1 MARIGLR
8 GATIAKYNVD
18 ANGAVTYGTPISG
31 GCARTADL
39 QLQFAEAELWGCDGL
54 REYLREAVGGN
65 ITFEATFFSPEMKVL
80 AFGNKEKTRQITY
93 QNDQGVNVTKTITS
107 VADTS
112 GDNAPYVGFAVYSPD
127 MINHV
132 KKWAAVFVP
141 CVKFSSPNSTMQT
154 RDNNIA
160 FQTPTT
166 TGRFLPDDTDEHVIR
181 DVAILDTEAEAKAW
195 CEACFV
201 QPVGAG
207 G

>member
-8 GATIAKYNVD
+8 GATLAKYNVD
-18 ANGAVTYGTPISG
+18 ENGAVSYGNPISG
-31 GCARTADL
+31 GCARAADL
-39 QLQFAEAELWGCDGL
+39 ELQFAEAELWGCDGL
-54 REYLREAVGGN
+54 REYLREAVGGT

-80 AFGNKEKTRQITY
+80 AFGNKQRTRDITY
-93 QNDQGVNVTKTITS
+93 QDSEGQELTKTVTS
-107 VADTS
+107 IADTS
-112 GDNAPYVGFAVYSPD
+112 SDDAPYVGFAVYSPD

-132 KKWAAVFVP
+132 KKWAAIFVP
-141 CVKFSSPNSTMQT
+141 CVKFSSPNTTMRT

-181 DVAILDTEAEAKAW
+181 DVAILDTEAEAQAW
-195 CEACFV
+195 CQACFV
-201 QPVGAG
+201 QANAG

>member
-8 GATIAKYNVD
+8 GATLARYNVD
-18 ANGAVTYGTPISG
+18 ANGAVTYGSLVSG
-31 GCARTADL
+31 GCARSAEL
-39 QLQFAEAELWGCDGL
+39 ELQFAEAELWGCDGL
-54 REYLREAVGGN
+54 REYLREAVGGT
-65 ITFEATFFSPEMKVL
+65 ITFEATFFSQEMKVL
-80 AFGNKEKTRQITY
+80 AFGNKERTREITY
-93 QNDQGVNVTKTITS
+93 QNDEGVDITKTITS

-112 GDNAPYVGFAVYSPD
+112 SDDAPYVGFAVYSPD

-132 KKWAAVFVP
+132 KKWAAFFIP
-141 CVKFSSPNSTMQT
+141 CCKFSSPNTTLAT
-154 RDNNIA
+154 RDNSIN

-181 DVAILDTEAEAKAW
+181 DVAILDTEAEARAW

-201 QPVGAG
+201 QPTGAG

>member
-8 GATIAKYNVD
+8 GATLARYNVD
-18 ANGAVTYGTPISG
+18 TSGAVTYGLPVSG
-31 GCARTADL
+31 SCARAADL
-39 QLQFAEAELWGCDGL
+39 QHQFAEAELWGCDGL
-54 REYLREAVGGN
+54 REYLREATGGT
-65 ITFEATFFSPEMKVL
+65 ITFEATFFTPEMKVL
-80 AFGNKEKTRQITY
+80 AFGNKERTREITY
-93 QNDQGVNVTKTITS
+93 QNAEGVDITKTITS

-112 GDNAPYVGFAVYSPD
+112 SDDAPYVGFAVYSPD

-132 KKWAAVFVP
+132 KKWAAIFVP
-141 CVKFSSPNSTMQT
+141 CVKFSSPNTTLQT

-181 DVAILDTEAEAKAW
+181 DVAILDTEAEAQAW
-195 CEACFV
+195 CQACFV
-201 QPVGAG
+201 QANAG

>member
-8 GATIAKYNVD
+8 GATLAKYNVD
-18 ANGAVTYGTPISG
+18 ANGAVTYDPPISG

-54 REYLREAVGGN
+54 REYLREAVGGS
-65 ITFEATFFSPEMKVL
+65 ITFEATFFSQAMKTL
-80 AFGNKEKTRQITY
+80 AFGNKTRTREITY
-93 QNDQGVNVTKTITS
+93 EDDTGTEVVKTVTS

-112 GDNAPYVGFAVYSPD
+112 SDDAPYVGFAVYSPD
-127 MINHV
+127 IINHE
-132 KKWAAVFVP
+132 KKWAAIFVP
-141 CVKFSSPNSTMQT
+141 CVKFSSPNTTLRT
-154 RDNNIA
+154 RDNNIN

-181 DVAILDTEAEAKAW
+181 DVAILDSEAEAQAW

-201 QPVGAG
+201 QAEDTG

>member
-8 GATIAKYNVD
+8 GATLARYNVD
-18 ANGAVTYGTPISG
+18 ASGAVTYGLPVSG
-31 GCARTADL
+31 GCARAADL

-54 REYLREAVGGN
+54 REYLREATGGT
-65 ITFEATFFSPEMKVL
+65 ITFEATFFTPEMKML
-80 AFGNKEKTRQITY
+80 AFGNKERTREITY
-93 QNDQGVNVTKTITS
+93 QNAEGVDITKAITS

-112 GDNAPYVGFAVYSPD
+112 SDDAPYVGFAVYSPD

-132 KKWAAVFVP
+132 KKWAAIFVP
-141 CVKFSSPNSTMQT
+141 CVKFSSPNTTLQT
-154 RDNNIA
+154 RDNSIA

-181 DVAILDTEAEAKAW
+181 DVAILDTEAEAQAW
-195 CEACFV
+195 CQACFV
-201 QPVGAG
+201 QANAG

>member
-80 AFGNKEKTRQITY
+80 AFGNKEKTRSITY
-93 QNDQGVNVTKTITS
+93 KNEQGIDATKTITS

-112 GDNAPYVGFAVYSPD
+112 SDDAPYVGFAVYSPD
-127 MINHV
+127 IINHV

-141 CVKFSSPNSTMQT
+141 CCKFSSPNTTLAT
-154 RDNNIA
+154 RDSSIS

-181 DVAILDTEAEAKAW
+181 DVAILDSEREAKAW
-195 CEACFV
+195 CQACFV
-201 QPVGAG
+201 QANAG

>member
-8 GATIAKYNVD
+8 GATLARYNVD
-18 ANGAVTYGTPISG
+18 ASGAVTYGLPVSG
-31 GCARTADL
+31 GCARAADL

-54 REYLREAVGGN
+54 REYLREATGGT
-65 ITFEATFFSPEMKVL
+65 ITFEATFFTPEMKML
-80 AFGNKEKTRQITY
+80 AFGNKERTREITY
-93 QNDQGVNVTKTITS
+93 QNAEGVDITKTITS

-112 GDNAPYVGFAVYSPD
+112 SDDAPYVGFAVYSPD

-132 KKWAAVFVP
+132 KKWAAIFVP
-141 CVKFSSPNSTMQT
+141 CVKFSSPNTTLQT
-154 RDNNIA
+154 RDNSIT

-181 DVAILDTEAEAKAW
+181 DVAILDTEAEAQAW
-195 CEACFV
+195 CQACFV
-201 QPVGAG
+201 QANAG

>member
-8 GATIAKYNVD
+8 GATLAKYNVD
-18 ANGAVTYGTPISG
+18 ENGAVTYGLPISG
-31 GCARTADL
+31 GCARAADL
-39 QLQFAEAELWGCDGL
+39 ELQFADAELWGCDGL
-54 REYLREAVGGN
+54 REYLREAVGGT

-80 AFGNKEKTRQITY
+80 AFGNKQRTRDITY
-93 QNDQGVNVTKTITS
+93 QDAEGQELTKTVTS

-112 GDNAPYVGFAVYSPD
+112 GDDAPYVGFAVYSPD

-132 KKWAAVFVP
+132 KKWAAIFVP
-141 CVKFSSPNSTMQT
+141 CVKFSSPNTTMRT

-181 DVAILDTEAEAKAW
+181 DVAILDTEAEAQAW
-195 CEACFV
+195 CQACFV
-201 QPVGAG
+201 QANAG

>member
-8 GATIAKYNVD
+8 GATLAKYNVG
-18 ANGAVTYGTPISG
+18 ANGAVTYDAPISG
-31 GCARTADL
+31 GCARVADL

-54 REYLREAVGGN
+54 REYLREAVGGT
-65 ITFEATFFSPEMKVL
+65 ITFEATFFSDAMKVL
-80 AFGNKEKTRQITY
+80 AFGNKERTREITY
-93 QNDQGVNVTKTITS
+93 QNDEGVDITKTITS

-112 GDNAPYVGFAVYSPD
+112 SDDAPYVGFAVYSPD

-132 KKWAAVFVP
+132 KKWAAFFIP
-141 CVKFSSPNSTMQT
+141 CCKFSSPNTTLAT
-154 RDNNIA
+154 RDNSIN

-181 DVAILDTEAEAKAW
+181 DVAILDTEAEAQAW
-195 CEACFV
+195 CQACFV
-201 QPVGAG
+201 QANAG